1 MPLHFAVGQLGVSC
15 SQELTS
21 VMLVL
26 VDSSDLCIKRQCCLT
41 SDCLTYVV
49 YIGPKTRKERSSKTK
64 IGTEVADV
72 TSDSDNTFTVK
83 GQGHKDVLVVSSSRP
98 IWTLS

>member
-1 MPLHFAVGQLGVSC
+1 MPLHFAVGQLGLSC

-41 SDCLTYVV
+41 SDCLTYVAC
-49 YIGPKTRKERSSKTK
+49 IRRKTRKERRSNTK

-72 TSDSDNTFTVK
+72 IGDSENSFRVK
-83 GQGHKDVLVVSSSRP
+83 GEGHKDALFDCTSRP
-98 IWTLS
+98 KWTLS